1 MVKDVFEISEHVL
14 SVNIPYNPFLVG
26 DKTSSDAQNDAQ
38 SLEDK
43 IISLIIKI
51 IKSQEFRWLK
61 NSECPKPQLKDA

>member
-1 MVKDVFEISEHVL
+1 MGKDVFEISEHVL
-14 SVNIPYNPFLVG
+14 SVNIPYIPFLVG
-26 DKTSSDAQNDAQ
+26 DKASDDAQ

-61 NSECPKPQLKDA
+61 NSECPKPRLKDA